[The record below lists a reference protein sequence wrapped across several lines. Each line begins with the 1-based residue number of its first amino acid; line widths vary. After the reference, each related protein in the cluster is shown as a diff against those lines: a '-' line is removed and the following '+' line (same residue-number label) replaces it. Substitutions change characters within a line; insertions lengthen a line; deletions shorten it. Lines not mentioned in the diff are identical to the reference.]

1 MKREKKI
8 DFRSESGFTLM
19 ELIVVIGVIA
29 ILIAILLPQFN
40 GYTDKANAV
49 SAKSNAKIALT
60 SYSNYKTGQDVANK
74 EFKGV
79 DAGTAVSKGFGEKDV
94 ATLKTSKKITFTA
107 GTKSTD
113 DATIATQKGDL
124 TFTTTLEVAKGNVG
138 KTVCSGD
145 KDRCDALVESGSVD
159 ETKTN

>member
-1 MKREKKI
+1 MTKSKRI

-60 SYSNYKTGQDVANK
+60 SYSNYKTGQDVSNK
-74 EFKGV
+74 KFDKVE
-79 DAGTAVSKGFGEKDV
+79 AETAVAKGFGEDT
-94 ATLKTSKKITFTA
+94 AALLTSSKKITIAA
-107 GTKSTD
+107 GASSSVP
-113 DATIATQKGDL
+113 ATITTVKGDL
-124 TFTTTLEVAKGNVG
+124 TFTTTLEIAKGNVG
-138 KTVCSGD
+138 KTVCSGST
-145 KDRCDALVESGSVD
+145 DRCNALKESGSV
-159 ETKTN
+159 EEVA